1 MEGIDSLFVTNIEIS
16 DENLP
21 ENFLATVGAVYDDGL
36 SLILEGQA
44 EATTKH
50 YRCNTSVKFAAGDRV
65 KVARISGSYVVEYV
79 VGPPGSGGGGG
90 TSGYQDR
97 IIKNGYGVK
106 MSGSRFFVGIHG
118 DEYIGA
124 VNNWFDGGCFGKV
137 YVVNN
142 ANTYATLACNS
153 SGKLLVNG
161 TVIG

>member
-1 MEGIDSLFVTNIEIS
+1 MEGIDSLFVTNIEIP

-36 SLILEGQA
+36 SLILEGQT

-79 VGPPGSGGGGG
+79 VGPPSSGEE
-90 TSGYQDR
+90 TSEIQDR
-97 IIKNGYGVK
+97 IKKGDYGIYVNQNFVLPIYGNERVGATNVPFNG
-106 MSGSRFFVGIHG
+106 MSANSF
-118 DEYIGA
+118 
-124 VNNWFDGGCFGKV
+124 
-137 YVVNN
+137 YVCYN
-142 ANTYATLACNS
+142 ASKHATLTCNS
-153 SGKLLVNG
+153 NGKLVVNG